1 MQMHDQFPRWA
12 ARVAMILLL
21 AALTACAPR
30 PEPDRH
36 PAVETAEDALSQGDF
51 DTAVSSFLEAAE
63 AEESPLR
70 EEYTLMAAAALVDS
84 GDTGR
89 GERLATNVE
98 VTEDTPTAII
108 DFRNA
113 VLARAALADGDY
125 ERSLELVAERLPSET
140 GRAADLV
147 EVRADAQYQIG
158 RLLESAET
166 RSSLEELLPPGD
178 RLDRNR
184 ERLQETLAEVPMRRL
199 REVMPPAPDIY
210 GGWLELTFLIRNYRL
225 DPSRMEE
232 AVELWRERFPD
243 HPAADTIADDIMAR
257 YREEVL
263 RPEQVDLLL
272 PLSGSLADS
281 GRAVRDGF
289 LAARLQHG
297 NEGPDVRIHD
307 IGEDGDDPWAAYMNA
322 VQSGSDLVIGPL
334 TRPAVSVFAE
344 TSSLPVPMLALN
356 SAGDRDELPGNLFS
370 FGLLPEHE
378 ARQAA
383 RHALSGGQR
392 HAVVL
397 VPSNDWGRRVA
408 DAFADE
414 FEENGGSVLAR
425 ERYESDRTDFSLPI
439 RRMLALD
446 QSGQRQRQLQST
458 IGRSVEFEPRRRM
471 DVDVIFVGAFPRQA
485 RLIRPQLRFHH
496 ALDLPVMTTS
506 HAWGGR
512 DDVASDRDMAGVVFF
527 DMPWMLGEGDRVPPT
542 RTSLATAWDER
553 VKQHAP
559 LYALGADAYRLIPY
573 LATMRTNEGERLEGA
588 TGLLRIRESGEVQRE
603 VMPARFHRGRVER
616 LQLEEDAPRL
626 PGLDAVGDVD
636 ASGETGAPA
645 EADGIDARNGLD
657 ELEDF
662 DE

>member
-1 MQMHDQFPRWA
+1 MQMHDQFPRWT

-21 AALTACAPR
+21 AILTACAPR
-30 PEPDRH
+30 PDEPDRH
-36 PAVETAEDALSQGDF
+36 PAVETAEDALSRGDF
-51 DTAVSSFLEAAE
+51 DTAVASFLEAAE

-84 GDTGR
+84 GEPGR
-89 GERLATNVE
+89 GERMAADVPITE
-98 VTEDTPTAII
+98 ETPDAVT
-108 DFRNA
+108 DFRNV

-147 EVRADAQYQIG
+147 EVRADAQYRLG
-158 RLLESAET
+158 RLLDSAET
-166 RSSLEELLPPGD
+166 RAGLEALLPDGD

-184 ERLQETLAEVPMRRL
+184 QRLQDTLSEVPMSRL
-199 REVMPPAPDIY
+199 REIMPPAPDIY
-210 GGWLELTFLIRNYRL
+210 GGWLELTFLVRNYRL
-225 DPSRMEE
+225 DPPRMEE
-232 AVELWRERFPD
+232 SVELWRERFPD
-243 HPAADTIADDIMAR
+243 HPAAETIADNIMAR

-263 RPEQVDLLL
+263 RPERVDLLL

-289 LAARLQHG
+289 LAARLQQG
-297 NEGPDVRIHD
+297 DDGPDVRIHD
-307 IGEDGDDPWAAYMNA
+307 IGDDGDDPWAAYMNA
-322 VQSGSDLVIGPL
+322 VQGGSDLVIGPL

-344 TSSLPVPMLALN
+344 TRSLPVPMLALN
-356 SAGDRDELPGNLFS
+356 SAGGRDDVPGNLFR

-383 RHALSGGQR
+383 RHALAGGQR
-392 HAVVL
+392 HAVML

-408 DAFADE
+408 AAFT
-414 FEENGGSVLAR
+414 EEYEDNGGTVLAH

-446 QSGQRQRQLQST
+446 ESGQRQRRLQST

-471 DVDVIFVGAFPRQA
+471 DVDVIFMGAFPRQA

-496 ALDLPVMTTS
+496 ALDLPVMATS
-506 HAWGGR
+506 HAWDGR

-527 DMPWMLGEGDRVPPT
+527 DMPWMLGEGDRLPPT
-542 RTSLATAWDER
+542 RTSLATAWDDR
-553 VKQHAP
+553 VQQHAP
-559 LYALGADAYRLIPY
+559 LYALGTDAYRLIPY
-573 LATMRTNEGERLEGA
+573 LATMRANDGERLEGA
-588 TGLLRIRESGEVQRE
+588 TGLLRISDAGEVHRE

-616 LQLEEDAPRL
+616 LQLEDDTPRL
-626 PGLDAVGDVD
+626 PGLDTAGDD
-636 ASGETGAPA
+636 ANGAGAPA

-657 ELEDF
+657 ETDF
-662 DE
+662 NE